1 MGFSAKAKHYFEKEK
16 NLNNRQISKIMDGY
30 SESLISR
37 YLNSDE
43 ISKTFIQKIK
53 KYFPDADIN
62 FLISDDLT
70 MDSVAEAA
78 EVYKT
83 RNMILLEEI
92 EERFKELKMNLSQ
105 R

>member
-1 MGFSAKAKHYFEKEK
+1 MGFSAKAKHFFEEK
-16 NLNNRQISKIMDGY
+16 NLDNRQISKIMDGY

-37 YLNSDE
+37 YLNSDN

-78 EVYKT
+78 EEYKT
-83 RNMILLEEI
+83 RNLVLIEELEE
-92 EERFKELKMNLSQ
+92 RLRELKLNLS
-105 R
+105 RN